1 MPEYENIELEIR
13 TKSTYS
19 KLFSKNI
26 IKNVIIAYS
35 FTPDR
40 FSNKYEKGVPSVD
53 KRLKVIKRLSSLGG
67 KLRFPD
73 TIYKKL
79 IKENMTESLFFN
91 LEKKKNSYES
101 SNENNIE
108 DFLIENL
115 TKFIDERKIFFN
127 N

>member
-1 MPEYENIELEIR
+1 MFIKIFQNIDID
-13 TKSTYS
+13 
-19 KLFSKNI
+19 
-26 IKNVIIAYS
+26 NVHSIT
-35 FTPDR
+35 F
-40 FSNKYEKGVPSVD
+40 
-53 KRLKVIKRLSSLGG
+53 G

-91 LEKKKNSYES
+91 LEKNKNSYES

>member
-1 MPEYENIELEIR
+1 M
-13 TKSTYS
+13 
-19 KLFSKNI
+19 
-26 IKNVIIAYS
+26 
-35 FTPDR
+35 FT
-40 FSNKYEKGVPSVD
+40 
-53 KRLKVIKRLSSLGG
+53 
-67 KLRFPD
+67 D

-101 SNENNIE
+101 SSENNIE

-115 TKFIDERKIFFN
+115 TKFIDQRKIFFN